1 MNSIGRSYTRV
12 SRLPALMFAL
22 AALGCSLCQADPVT
36 RPTPSDDAFYHQLM
50 KLPQSDGYS
59 PTRTFTIV
67 TDAEHGNQLV
77 AEDDPNLRFNL
88 IWMEQYRPGY
98 KARSGGAAFGEIF
111 RSYIK
116 SAYKSY
122 RASNSQSILHALPDE
137 NGSLRASSSYTGEMD
152 YNLKVT
158 DDEVRFKIQYS
169 Y

>member
-1 MNSIGRSYTRV
+1 MNNVRRSYTRV
-12 SRLPALMFAL
+12 SRLPMMIVAL
-22 AALGCSLCQADPVT
+22 ATLGCSVCQAAPA
-36 RPTPSDDAFYHQLM
+36 TPGDEAFYHQLL

-59 PTRTFTIV
+59 PTRTFTII

-88 IWMEQYRPGY
+88 LWMEQFRPGY
-98 KARSGGAAFGEIF
+98 KTRSGGSALGEIF

-122 RASNSQSILHALPDE
+122 RAGNSQSILHALPDE
-137 NGSLRASSSYTGEMD
+137 NGSLRASSNYTSEMD